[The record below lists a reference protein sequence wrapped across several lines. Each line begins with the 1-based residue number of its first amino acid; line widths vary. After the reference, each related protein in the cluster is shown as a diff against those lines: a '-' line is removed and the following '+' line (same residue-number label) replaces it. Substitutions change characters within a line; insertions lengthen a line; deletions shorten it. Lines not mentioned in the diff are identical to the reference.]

1 MREERGW
8 ERRAGMILEVRLR
21 NFMCHEVR
29 DVAVKMTSLLE
40 ISTCRY
46 TISSPIS
53 ASTSSAERM
62 EVESLQ

>member
-1 MREERGW
+1 
-8 ERRAGMILEVRLR
+8 MILEVRLR

-53 ASTSSAERM
+53 ASTSSAGRM

>member
-8 ERRAGMILEVRLR
+8 ERRAGMILEVSLR

-29 DVAVKMTSLLE
+29 EAAVKMTSLLE

-53 ASTSSAERM
+53 ASTSSAGRM

>member
-29 DVAVKMTSLLE
+29 DAAVKMTSLLE

-46 TISSPIS
+46 TISSQIS
-53 ASTSSAERM
+53 ASTSSAGRM